1 MHKEKREKEVG
12 TCHAPEKRRLYSSIM
27 PTDQVHF
34 WSVILGKRM
43 EIDQCPHVILKSA
56 YTHIYPHTYTYKYTH
71 VYTNHIHTHAHTH
84 PITHTPTTQ
93 NAATQNEPQDVTSVD
108 LYWRAPLP
116 PNTAAEYQQ
125 LPLEIKFW

>member
-71 VYTNHIHTHAHTH
+71 VYTKSHTHTCTHTSNHTH
-84 PITHTPTTQ
+84 TH
-93 NAATQNEPQDVTSVD
+93 
-108 LYWRAPLP
+108 
-116 PNTAAEYQQ
+116 NTERSYT
-125 LPLEIKFW
+125 E